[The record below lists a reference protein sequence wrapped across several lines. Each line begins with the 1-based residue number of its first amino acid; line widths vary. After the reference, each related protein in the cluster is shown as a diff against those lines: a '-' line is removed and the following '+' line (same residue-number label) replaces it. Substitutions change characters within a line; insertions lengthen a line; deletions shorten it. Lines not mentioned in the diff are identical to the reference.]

1 MSTKLDKVAEKARS
15 DHRLRF
21 TSLAHLLSPEFL
33 KETWTQLNKR
43 GAHGVDGQT
52 VKEFE
57 DGLDERVQDLH
68 ARLKAGQYRAPP
80 VRRVNIPKGQ
90 GKTRPLGIPTVEDRL
105 VQAAVARILNAVYE
119 PVFMDSSFGY
129 RPKRSAH
136 DALRQ
141 VRSHLIGDKVMHVY
155 DMDIKS
161 YFERVNHK
169 WLRRMLSERIA
180 DPVILRLI
188 DKWLR
193 AGVMDDG
200 VVVRREDGVPQGGP
214 ISPILANVYLHYVLD
229 LWFEHKVKPH
239 CRGEAHLVR
248 FADDAVAMFQYGSD
262 AKRFGRALKG
272 RTEKFNLEL
281 SPEKTRQL
289 LFGRFARE
297 RLAETGQRPETFE
310 FLGFK
315 HVCGVDRQGR
325 FALVRIPSQKS
336 CRKFLDRVRQWLR
349 AHMHWKVRYQQRK
362 LSQMLNGFYQYFALP
377 HCGPKLC
384 GIHATVMRQW
394 RTTLR
399 RRSQRSKTHWSYLKQ
414 QPWFTLPT
422 PVSLHSTV

>member
-1 MSTKLDKVAEKARS
+1 MAGLV
-15 DHRLRF
+15 
-21 TSLAHLLSPEFL
+21 
-33 KETWTQLNKR
+33 NKR

-57 DGLDERVQDLH
+57 DGLDERVQNLH
-68 ARLKAGQYRAPP
+68 ARLKAGQYRASP

-105 VQAAVARILNAVYE
+105 VQAAVARVLNAVYE

-161 YFERVNHK
+161 YFERVNHQ
-169 WLRRMLSERIA
+169 WLRRMLSQRIA

-200 VVVRREDGVPQGGP
+200 IMVRREDGVPQGGP
-214 ISPILANVYLHYVLD
+214 VSPILANVYLHYVLD

-272 RTEKFNLEL
+272 RTEKFSLEL
-281 SPEKTRQL
+281 SPEKTRKLQ
-289 LFGRFARE
+289 FGRFACE
-297 RLAETGQRPETFE
+297 RLAKMGQRPETFE

-325 FALVRIPSQKS
+325 FAVVRIPSQKS

-349 AHMHWKVRYQQRK
+349 AHIHWKVRDQQQK

-414 QPWFTLPT
+414 QTWFKLPT
-422 PVSLHSTV
+422 PVSLHPTV

>member
-1 MSTKLDKVAEKARS
+1 
-15 DHRLRF
+15 
-21 TSLAHLLSPEFL
+21 
-33 KETWTQLNKR
+33 
-43 GAHGVDGQT
+43 
-52 VKEFE
+52 
-57 DGLDERVQDLH
+57 
-68 ARLKAGQYRAPP
+68 
-80 VRRVNIPKGQ
+80 
-90 GKTRPLGIPTVEDRL
+90 
-105 VQAAVARILNAVYE
+105 
-119 PVFMDSSFGY
+119 
-129 RPKRSAH
+129 
-136 DALRQ
+136 

-155 DMDIKS
+155 DMAIKA

-169 WLRRMLSERIA
+169 WLRRMLSDRIA

-193 AGVMDDG
+193 AGVMEDG

-214 ISPILANVYLHYVLD
+214 ISPILANVCLHYVLD

-239 CRGEAHLVR
+239 CQGEVHLVR

-262 AKRFGRALKG
+262 AERFGRALKG
-272 RTEKFNLEL
+272 RTAKFSLEL
-281 SPEKTRQL
+281 SPEKPRQL

-297 RLAETGQRPETFE
+297 RLAATGQRPETFE

-325 FALVRIPSQKS
+325 FAVVRLPSQKS

-349 AHMHWKVRYQQRK
+349 APMHWKVRYQQRK

-399 RRSQRSKTHWSYLKQ
+399 RPSQRSKTHWSHLKQPPLVHAANAGEPSSDRLIVPTRRMHPDEPIAGKLPDGFGGGGEDQEAIYLKARRY
-414 QPWFTLPT
+414 PT
-422 PVSLHSTV
+422 WLARFDPSGRD